1 MFHLFNSVVRVE
13 RLQLVTTDGV
23 AEMDWAQATD
33 PDPNAAEMLKY
44 LECRLDMNFLR
55 PGKDILPAPEA
66 GKAPDRIGIMF
77 TYPYAPIK
85 AGDRIVA
92 IPNREGKTPVK
103 GTFEIRVMPD
113 EAIDFS
119 DQHHI
124 EVQIIESNQNL
135 SKDNWPTETPES
147 PYPEVPAP

>member
-147 PYPEVPAP
+147 PDPEVPAP

>member
-147 PYPEVPAP
+147 PDPEVPDP

>member
-85 AGDRIVA
+85 AGDRIVS
-92 IPNREGKTPVK
+92 IPNRDGKTPVK

-147 PYPEVPAP
+147 PYPEVPVP

>member
-124 EVQIIESNQNL
+124 EVQIIESTQNL

-147 PYPEVPAP
+147 PDPEVPVP

>member
-23 AEMDWAQATD
+23 AEVDWAQATD

-147 PYPEVPAP
+147 PDPEVPDP

>member
-147 PYPEVPAP
+147 PDPGVPAP

>member
-135 SKDNWPTETPES
+135 SKDNWPTETPE
-147 PYPEVPAP
+147 PPDPEVPVP

>member
-55 PGKDILPAPEA
+55 PGKHILPAPEA

-147 PYPEVPAP
+147 PAPEVPDP

>member
-119 DQHHI
+119 DHHHI

-147 PYPEVPAP
+147 PDPEVPDP

>member
-33 PDPNAAEMLKY
+33 PDPNAAEILKY

-147 PYPEVPAP
+147 PDPGVPGP

>member
-77 TYPYAPIK
+77 T
-85 AGDRIVA
+85 
-92 IPNREGKTPVK
+92 
-103 GTFEIRVMPD
+103 
-113 EAIDFS
+113 
-119 DQHHI
+119 
-124 EVQIIESNQNL
+124 
-135 SKDNWPTETPES
+135 
-147 PYPEVPAP
+147 

>member
-92 IPNREGKTPVK
+92 IPNREGKTPVR
-103 GTFEIRVMPD
+103 GTFEVRVMPD

-147 PYPEVPAP
+147 PDPEVPGP

>member
-135 SKDNWPTETPES
+135 SKGNWPTETPES
-147 PYPEVPAP
+147 PDPEVPDP

>member
-147 PYPEVPAP
+147 PDPGVPGP

>member
-1 MFHLFNSVVRVE
+1 MIHLFNSVVRVE

-147 PYPEVPAP
+147 PDPEVPDP

>member
-147 PYPEVPAP
+147 PDPEVPGP